1 VLSTIPCILHCEN
14 RVALKLLT
22 QLLIEGVSYAVKGTV
37 FEHVATIP
45 ARVAAY
51 TAAVALSVNTEIL
64 GTEETPGAWVVP
76 MSADKKE
83 VGIICMDNTRA
94 RKVVEKLELLL
105 DISLPNSEQ
114 TRRLKWT
121 TAVNHYRLAMKGFR
135 RKDDTP
141 NVDVYAVQKNCD
153 IFYSLWVDLWG
164 REGIT
169 NYIHMIG
176 VGHMSDYLL
185 STGNLYK
192 HSQQGWENLN
202 HLMKTFLF
210 RRTQRGGGGKGKKD
224 RLLPVA
230 RWQQRRLLFA
240 CGYSLN
246 DMAEVAAA
254 YNEELKQP
262 SRSHLPINDASVA
275 DDDYDDDDDDADDEY
290 AEEEANDSD

>member
-1 VLSTIPCILHCEN
+1 M
-14 RVALKLLT
+14 
-22 QLLIEGVSYAVKGTV
+22 
-37 FEHVATIP
+37 
-45 ARVAAY
+45 
-51 TAAVALSVNTEIL
+51 NTEIL

-83 VGIICMDNTRA
+83 VGIICMENTRA
-94 RKVVEKLELLL
+94 RKVVNQLELLIE
-105 DISLPNSEQ
+105 ISLPESEP

-121 TAVNHYRLAMKGFR
+121 QAVNHYRLAMTGFR

-141 NVDVYAVQKNCD
+141 SADVYAVQKNCD

-202 HLMKTFLF
+202 HLLKTFLF

-240 CGYSLN
+240 CGYTLN
-246 DMAEVAAA
+246 DMAEEAAA
-254 YNEELKQP
+254 YKEELKQQAS
-262 SRSHLPINDASVA
+262 SRLPNNNASTA
-275 DDDYDDDDDDADDEY
+275 GDEDFENDDYDADEY
-290 AEEEANDSD
+290 AEEDANDTD